1 MKVTFPSEVSNA
13 CMHAK
18 SLQLCPALCDPMNY
32 SQPGFS
38 VHGILQAC
46 QIQAGILDNTLKME
60 ALNITGL
67 DPVRG
72 KGH

>member
-1 MKVTFPSEVSNA
+1 
-13 CMHAK
+13 
-18 SLQLCPALCDPMNY
+18 MNY
-32 SQPGFS
+32 SQLGFS

-60 ALNITGL
+60 ALNITEL
-67 DPVRG
+67 DPVTG

>member
-1 MKVTFPSEVSNA
+1 MEVTFPSEVNNA

-18 SLQLCPALCDPMNY
+18 SLQSCPALCDPMNY

-46 QIQAGILDNTLKME
+46 RIQAGILDSTLKME
-60 ALNITGL
+60 ALNITEL
-67 DPVRG
+67 DPVTG